1 MFAAVNVCCVLLL
14 QFHALLLA
22 RCPKVLNEMNVSASQ
37 HVTRLICQL
46 QTCLLDSRLAG
57 FAPATLALATLSL
70 DLELFVGW
78 HFWLPATVTL
88 QTLAQVSDSAVICE
102 LHFTVNV
109 QLLLFRETD
118 HLPGNLEMSGKLTAV
133 MELTKS
139 HGKLFIANLIFGAV
153 SVCK

>member
-1 MFAAVNVCCVLLL
+1 MILYAICCVLYL

-22 RCPKVLNEMNVSASQ
+22 RCPKILDEMNLSATQ
-37 HVTRLICQL
+37 HVTRLVCQL

-88 QTLAQVSDSAVICE
+88 QTLAQVSGI
-102 LHFTVNV
+102 TVFFGERALTFGLLTLYVDIGNTAWVHYTV
-109 QLLLFRETD
+109 QY
-118 HLPGNLEMSGKLTAV
+118 GKNSGKCQ
-133 MELTKS
+133 EIS
-139 HGKLFIANLIFGAV
+139 
-153 SVCK
+153 